1 MSKVGINEVKAGDD
15 VGVGALVGV
24 AVHGADG
31 ADASC
36 TVHPTHACTRA
47 GLNELSGTPEKSS
60 RVQCGVG
67 KDHE

>member
-1 MSKVGINEVKAGDD
+1 MSEVGINEVKAGDD

-36 TVHPTHACTRA
+36 TVHAV
-47 GLNELSGTPEKSS
+47 LNELSGTPEKSS

>member
-24 AVHGADG
+24 A
-31 ADASC
+31 DASC
-36 TVHPTHACTRA
+36 TVHPTQACMRA
-47 GLNELSGTPEKSS
+47 VLNELSGTPEKSS